1 MSKLHELFP
10 TAESLL
16 ELAPDA
22 LAPILLRVVAAERQ
36 GGMFWPPIVTLVTIG
51 SGMTAEGQHAYPYH
65 KQHQVD
71 ALVAETFELLRRMGM
86 IHPAPDTN
94 GQNGWMV
101 LSRDGEEAIKGEDG
115 FDRIRALRSFPKEL
129 LHPTIAKDA
138 HAALQRGDLSTAV
151 RDAFTAVEISVR
163 DAGGFTYHSLARY
176 TDAEPLYRRA
186 IEIGE
191 KVLGGYDPSV
201 ATGYSN
207 LAALLHAQ
215 GKYEEAEP
223 LFRRAI
229 RIKRM
234 AFGKDD
240 PRLASTY
247 NNLAALLRDQGKH
260 EQADTLF
267 RQVIEMKEKALGKDH
282 PCRPSALVGQN
293 ELIA

>member
-16 ELAPDA
+16 ELAPDT

-36 GGMFWPPIVTLVTIG
+36 GGMFWPPIVTQVTIG

-101 LSRDGEEAIKGEDG
+101 LSRDGEEAIEGEDG

-138 HAALQRGDLSTAV
+138 YAALQRGDLSTAV

-163 DAGGFTYHSLARY
+163 DAVDDYGTDLMRKALHEQTGPLTDQNLPKAERESFAHLFAGAIGAFKNPHSHRKV
-176 TDAEPLYRRA
+176 A
-186 IEIGE
+186 IDDLREAQRQ
-191 KVLGGYDPSV
+191 VLQASH
-201 ATGYSN
+201 
-207 LAALLHAQ
+207 LLHSRCRESATI
-215 GKYEEAEP
+215 EEA
-223 LFRRAI
+223 LIACGRRPRQPNVAP
-229 RIKRM
+229 
-234 AFGKDD
+234 AGWT
-240 PRLASTY
+240 PPCASRLAERRFRTRPEAHML
-247 NNLAALLRDQGKH
+247 LAD
-260 EQADTLF
+260 
-267 RQVIEMKEKALGKDH
+267 
-282 PCRPSALVGQN
+282 
-293 ELIA
+293 